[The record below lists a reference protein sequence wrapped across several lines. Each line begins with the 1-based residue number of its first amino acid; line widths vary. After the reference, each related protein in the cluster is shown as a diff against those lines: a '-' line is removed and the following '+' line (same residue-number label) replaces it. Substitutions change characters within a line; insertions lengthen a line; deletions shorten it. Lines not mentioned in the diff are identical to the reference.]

1 VRGKNDKSRRPWKG
15 DGFMVVDLAKA
26 AGFSGALP
34 LRNGAMFA
42 ADHCAMIAP
51 RTAVQTRAPVAL

>member
-34 LRNGAMFA
+34 LRNGAVFA
-42 ADHCAMIAP
+42 AEHCAMTTRGLP
-51 RTAVQTRAPVAL
+51 RRLVRQLR

>member
-1 VRGKNDKSRRPWKG
+1 
-15 DGFMVVDLAKA
+15 MVVDVAEA

-42 ADHCAMIAP
+42 AEHCAMTTRGLP
-51 RTAVQTRAPVAL
+51 RKLVRQLR